1 MHKHKHMHTMTRRA
15 AGIALALA
23 AGSGWA
29 QSAASKP
36 CTLVAGGGRDF
47 SVHDSALN
55 NRWNQLNFT
64 FFDAAIEPLRAAGP
78 VEMAFFSVEDGN
90 AARNTDKLL
99 AQAQRNGCNRLVLF
113 SVYSDASKPEPE
125 LVFAM
130 RVAPIHRVV
139 DAKKR
144 ASSTLGAAEYE
155 REYRYVTTPEVLD
168 QVAPGRIADQA
179 LRDYAAAKKR

>member
-1 MHKHKHMHTMTRRA
+1 MHKHTMTRRV

-23 AGSGWA
+23 AGSAWA
-29 QSAASKP
+29 QHATNNA
-36 CTLVAGGGRDF
+36 CTLVAGGGRDY

-64 FFDAAIEPLRAAGP
+64 FFDAAIEPMRAAGP

-99 AQAQRNGCNRLVLF
+99 AQAQKNGCNRLVLL

-130 RVAPIHRVV
+130 RVSPIHRVV

-144 ASSTLGAAEYE
+144 ASFTLGRAEYE

-179 LRDYAAAKKR
+179 LRDYATAKKR